1 MSEKKESFLK
11 RILGKNGKKQDP
23 QKVSDPAPCLH
34 ESFHK
39 EKTEN
44 RECLPADYP
53 HETVHKLTL
62 RQRIHE
68 RLIIC
73 RVHVLQKTVGDMIDQ
88 HSDQGKIFH
97 PPRVYGRQ
105 IYPHPVEPLQKSS
118 HSRFLRVLQKHLA
131 AHKNPETF
139 YGFPGLKER

>member
-1 MSEKKESFLK
+1 MEIFSLGKESFLK

-23 QKVSDPAPCLH
+23 QEVSDPAPCLH

-53 HETVHKLTL
+53 HETVHKLAL

-68 RLIIC
+68 RLIVC

-118 HSRFLRVLQKHLA
+118 HSRFLRVLQIILLHTKTR
-131 AHKNPETF
+131 KSSMDF
-139 YGFPGLKER
+139 RV